1 MVVTMWSTV
10 ILLSVLLIVPSLLA
24 DEHWWQHANFY
35 QIYPR
40 SFKDS
45 DGDGVGDLRGIME
58 KVPYLRRELGIDA
71 IWLSPI
77 FKSPMADFG
86 YDIADFRD
94 IHSEFGTIADLEALA
109 TACNAEGLKLILDF
123 VPNHSSD
130 ESEWFLKSVQKDPTY
145 SDYYVWHPGK
155 TLANG
160 TRVPPSNWVSVFR
173 GSAWEWNDVR
183 KEYYLHQFLVKQPD
197 LNYRNPALVQE
208 MKDVMTFWLGKGVHG
223 FRIDAVPYLFESLPV
238 NGVYPDE
245 EKSGE
250 TDDPDNPTYLVHQH
264 TQNLDETF
272 DMMYQWRKVV
282 DDFKQQT
289 QSEDI
294 VLMAEAYTPL
304 LNIIRLFG
312 NEVSEGAHIPFN
324 FEVLSNTFKDTTGQ
338 QFYDNIKRW
347 LDVVPEKRFSNWVL
361 GNHDNKRV
369 SSRLGVA
376 RADLYQIALNVLPG
390 VAVTYNGD
398 ELAMEDVF
406 ISWKDTIDPAACN
419 SNPKDYLLYS
429 RDPVRTPFQW
439 DDSVSAGFSTNR
451 TTWLPVASN
460 YKTLNYKAQKAAPRS
475 HVKIFKA
482 LVRLRKQR
490 TLREGTMEMQMIG
503 DNIIVIKRHLEGA
516 STIITVLNFNKTTET
531 VKLSSVFQGLP
542 SAFEVITSS
551 MQTNYIDGLLH
562 PVKYYKDYLE
572 NNIRPDGRE
581 LEELRPLAIS
591 FDVIKSADGSAIV
604 KVGNTTVVC
613 GIKAEL
619 ATPNALAPGH
629 GFLVPN
635 VDLSPVSSPSYRPG
649 PPCDEA
655 QVYSQS
661 VADAISNARCI
672 DLQELCISPGKLV
685 WCLYCDLVCLD
696 HDGCVLDA
704 AIIALV
710 AAFHTVNLPTIQYN
724 SDTEETEADPSRRLP
739 LTVDCVPVTTS
750 FVMVAGRLIADP
762 TTEEEKLASTTL
774 TVTVSD
780 GKMSFFNQSGGDPMD
795 SRTLK
800 KCTDSAIKRERSVKK
815 MIQTMQRKASS

>member
-1 MVVTMWSTV
+1 MWLAV
-10 ILLSVLLIVPSLLA
+10 IVGVLAIVPSLLA

-71 IWLSPI
+71 VWLSPI

-86 YDIADFRD
+86 YDISDFRD

-109 TACNAEGLKLILDF
+109 ATCNAEGLKLILDF

-130 ESEWFLKSVQKDPTY
+130 ESEWFIKSVNKDPTY

-155 TLANG
+155 TLSNG

-173 GSAWEWNDVR
+173 GPAWEWNEVR
-183 KEYYLHQFLVKQPD
+183 QEYYLHQFLVKQPD
-197 LNYRNPALVQE
+197 LNYRNSALVQE
-208 MKDVMTFWLGKGVHG
+208 MKDVIKFWLDKGVHG
-223 FRIDAVPYLFESLPV
+223 FRIDAVPYLFESTPT

-250 TDDPDNPTYLVHQH
+250 TDDPDNPTYLVHTH

-272 DMMYQWRKVV
+272 DMVYQWRKVV
-282 DDFKQQT
+282 DDYKQEKL
-289 QSEDI
+289 SEDI

-304 LNIIRLFG
+304 MNIIRLFG
-312 NEVSEGAHIPFN
+312 NENSEGAHVPFN
-324 FEVLSNTFKDTTGQ
+324 FEVLSNTFKDTTGT

-347 LDVVPEKRFSNWVL
+347 LDVVPSNRFSNWVL

-390 VAVTYNGD
+390 IAVTFNGD

-419 SNPKDYLLYS
+419 SNPKDYLMYS

-451 TTWLPVASN
+451 TTWLPVAAN

-475 HVKIFKA
+475 HVKIFQA

-490 TLREGTMEMQMIG
+490 TLREGTMEMQLVG
-503 DNIIVIKRHLEGA
+503 DNIIVIKRHLEGV
-516 STIITVLNFNKTTET
+516 STIVAVLNFNKTTET
-531 VKLSSVFQGLP
+531 VKLSSVYEGLP
-542 SAFEVITSS
+542 AAFEVITSS
-551 MQTNYIDGLLH
+551 MQTNYIDG
-562 PVKYYKDYLE
+562 
-572 NNIRPDGRE
+572 
-581 LEELRPLAIS
+581 
-591 FDVIKSADGSAIV
+591 
-604 KVGNTTVVC
+604 TVV
-613 GIKAEL
+613 G
-619 ATPNALAPGH
+619 
-629 GFLVPN
+629 
-635 VDLSPVSSPSYRPG
+635 R
-649 PPCDEA
+649 DE
-655 QVYSQS
+655 V
-661 VADAISNARCI
+661 
-672 DLQELCISPGKLV
+672 
-685 WCLYCDLVCLD
+685 
-696 HDGCVLDA
+696 VLPADA
-704 AIIALV
+704 AIVLEGNV
-710 AAFHTVNLPTIQYN
+710 ANGI
-724 SDTEETEADPSRRLP
+724 
-739 LTVDCVPVTTS
+739 
-750 FVMVAGRLIADP
+750 
-762 TTEEEKLASTTL
+762 
-774 TVTVSD
+774 
-780 GKMSFFNQSGGDPMD
+780 
-795 SRTLK
+795 
-800 KCTDSAIKRERSVKK
+800 
-815 MIQTMQRKASS
+815 

>member
-1 MVVTMWSTV
+1 MWFSIITG
-10 ILLSVLLIVPSLLA
+10 VLLLTPSCLA
-24 DEHWWQHANFY
+24 EEHWWQHANFY

-86 YDIADFRD
+86 YDISDFRD
-94 IHSEFGTIADLEALA
+94 IHSEFGTISDLEALA
-109 TACNAEGLKLILDF
+109 ATCNAEGLKLILDF

-130 ESEWFLKSVQKDPTY
+130 ESEWFTKSVNKDPTY

-155 TLANG
+155 MLANG

-173 GSAWEWNDVR
+173 GPAWEWNDVR

-208 MKDVMTFWLGKGVHG
+208 MKDVIKFWLDKGVHG
-223 FRIDAVPYLFESLPV
+223 FRIDAVPYLFESTPV

-250 TDDPDNPTYLVHQH
+250 TDDPDNPSYLVHAL

-272 DMMYQWRKVV
+272 DMVYQWRKVV
-282 DDFKQQT
+282 DDYKQEK

-294 VLMAEAYTPL
+294 VLMAEA
-304 LNIIRLFG
+304 
-312 NEVSEGAHIPFN
+312 
-324 FEVLSNTFKDTTGQ
+324 NTFKDTTGK
-338 QFYDNIKRW
+338 QFHDNIKRW
-347 LDVVPEKRFSNWVL
+347 LDVVPSNRISNWVL

-390 VAVTYNGD
+390 IAVTYNGD
-398 ELAMEDVF
+398 ELGMEDVF

-419 SNPKDYLLYS
+419 SNPKDYLIYS

-451 TTWLPVASN
+451 TTWLPVAPN
-460 YKTLNYKAQKAAPRS
+460 YKSLNYKIQQAAPRS

-490 TLREGTMEMQMIG
+490 TLREGTMDMQLVG
-503 DNIIVIKRHLEGA
+503 DNIIVIKRHLDGV
-516 STIITVLNFNKTTET
+516 STIVAVLNFNKTTET
-531 VKLSSVFQGLP
+531 IKLSSVFQQLP

-551 MQTNYIDGLLH
+551 MQTNYIDG
-562 PVKYYKDYLE
+562 
-572 NNIRPDGRE
+572 
-581 LEELRPLAIS
+581 
-591 FDVIKSADGSAIV
+591 
-604 KVGNTTVVC
+604 TVV
-613 GIKAEL
+613 G
-619 ATPNALAPGH
+619 
-629 GFLVPN
+629 
-635 VDLSPVSSPSYRPG
+635 R
-649 PPCDEA
+649 DE
-655 QVYSQS
+655 
-661 VADAISNARCI
+661 I
-672 DLQELCISPGKLV
+672 
-685 WCLYCDLVCLD
+685 
-696 HDGCVLDA
+696 VLPADA
-704 AIIALV
+704 AIVLEGNV
-710 AAFHTVNLPTIQYN
+710 ANGI
-724 SDTEETEADPSRRLP
+724 
-739 LTVDCVPVTTS
+739 
-750 FVMVAGRLIADP
+750 
-762 TTEEEKLASTTL
+762 
-774 TVTVSD
+774 
-780 GKMSFFNQSGGDPMD
+780 
-795 SRTLK
+795 
-800 KCTDSAIKRERSVKK
+800 
-815 MIQTMQRKASS
+815 